1 MTSTFLQLNP
11 QKASPRALSCLSLS
25 NIPNVQPE
33 VQIFS
38 ATALEWQSPRGTGGN
53 VNIWATVRKLLQ
65 IRSLQ
70 LL

>member
-1 MTSTFLQLNP
+1 MTSTFLAP
-11 QKASPRALSCLSLS
+11 QKASPWALSCLPLS

-38 ATALEWQSPRGTGGN
+38 ATALEWQPSGGTAGN
-53 VNIWATVRKLLQ
+53 VNIWATVRKPLQ